1 MATVAAIFDDSVALE
16 RAVGKLND
24 AGLGDDIVQVSENR
38 DADTA
43 PEQTETPAEPT
54 GENVGSV
61 GSVGLPVAAGAGGLL
76 GLGGSGGNQGAAA
89 LVSGNVFGGGGDGL
103 GRLDRL
109 GDAAE
114 PFRLAAER
122 GGKLI
127 MLETSDVETAVS
139 TLQAAGAQQVYDPR

>member
-16 RAVGKLND
+16 RAVSRLND

-43 PEQTETPAEPT
+43 PEQSETPAEPT
-54 GENVGSV
+54 GENVG
-61 GSVGLPVAAGAGGLL
+61 LPAGAAAGGLL
-76 GLGGSGGNQGAAA
+76 GLSGSGGNQGAAA
-89 LVSGNVFGGGGDGL
+89 LAAGSVFGGSSDGL
-103 GRLDRL
+103 GGLDRL
-109 GDAAE
+109 GDDAE

-127 MLETSDVETAVS
+127 MLETNDVETAVS

>member
-16 RAVGKLND
+16 RAVSRLND

-43 PEQTETPAEPT
+43 PEASEVPGDSDRDDLGT
-54 GENVGSV
+54 
-61 GSVGLPVAAGAGGLL
+61 GLPGVGIPAVAGAGGVS
-76 GLGGSGGNQGAAA
+76 GGGSGGQNLAP
-89 LVSGNVFGGGGDGL
+89 LLGGFAGRGTGL
-103 GRLDRL
+103 DRLDRL
-109 GDAAE
+109 GDDAE

-127 MLETSDVETAVS
+127 MLETSNVETAVA
-139 TLQAAGAQQVYDPR
+139 TLQGAGAQQIYDPR

>member
-16 RAVGKLND
+16 RAVSRLND

-43 PEQTETPAEPT
+43 PEQSETPAEPT
-54 GENVGSV
+54 GENVGN
-61 GSVGLPVAAGAGGLL
+61 VGLPAGAGAGGLL
-76 GLGGSGGNQGAAA
+76 GLSGSGGNQGAAA
-89 LVSGNVFGGGGDGL
+89 LVAGNVFGGGDDGL

-109 GDAAE
+109 GDDAE

-127 MLETSDVETAVS
+127 MLETSDVEAAVS

>member
-1 MATVAAIFDDSVALE
+1 MTTVAAIFDDSVALE
-16 RAVGKLND
+16 RAVSRLND

-43 PEQTETPAEPT
+43 PEQSETLAEPT
-54 GENVGSV
+54 GDNVGNL
-61 GSVGLPVAAGAGGLL
+61 GLPAGAGAGGLL
-76 GLGGSGGNQGAAA
+76 GFSGSGGNQGAAA
-89 LVSGNVFGGGGDGL
+89 LVSGNIFGGGSSGL

-109 GDAAE
+109 GDDAE

-127 MLETSDVETAVS
+127 MLETNDVETAVS

>member
-54 GENVGSV
+54 GENVGN
-61 GSVGLPVAAGAGGLL
+61 VGLPVAAGAGGLL

-89 LVSGNVFGGGGDGL
+89 LVAGNVFGGGGDGL

-109 GDAAE
+109 GDDAE

>member
-16 RAVGKLND
+16 RAVSQLNS

-43 PEQTETPAEPT
+43 PEMSETPDEST
-54 GENVGSV
+54 GDNVGNL
-61 GSVGLPVAAGAGGLL
+61 GIPAAAGAGGLL
-76 GLGGSGGNQGAAA
+76 GLGGSGGTQGAAA
-89 LVSGNVFGGGGDGL
+89 LVGEGVFGRGNDDGL
-103 GRLDRL
+103 NRLDRL
-109 GDAAE
+109 GDDAE

-122 GGKLI
+122 GGKII
-127 MLETSDVETAVS
+127 MLETNDVETAVS

>member
-16 RAVGKLND
+16 RAVSKLND

-61 GSVGLPVAAGAGGLL
+61 GLPVAAGAGGN
-76 GLGGSGGNQGAAA
+76 GGQAAEKAGRRRGA
-89 LVSGNVFGGGGDGL
+89 LVLVVACAGH
-103 GRLDRL
+103 GRRKTPLQVSTL
-109 GDAAE
+109 
-114 PFRLAAER
+114 PL
-122 GGKLI
+122 
-127 MLETSDVETAVS
+127 TPSETAVWNLLTRFVQFAHLDS
-139 TLQAAGAQQVYDPR
+139 

>member
-16 RAVGKLND
+16 RAVSQLNS
-24 AGLGDDIVQVSENR
+24 AGLGDDIVEVSENR
-38 DADTA
+38 DASTA
-43 PEQTETPAEPT
+43 PERSETPAEPT
-54 GENVGSV
+54 GDNVGNL
-61 GSVGLPVAAGAGGLL
+61 GLPAGAGAGGLL
-76 GLGGSGGNQGAAA
+76 GFSGSGGNQGAAA
-89 LVSGNVFGGGGDGL
+89 LVAGNVFGGGDGL

-109 GDAAE
+109 GDDAE

-127 MLETSDVETAVS
+127 MLETNDVEAAVS

>member
-16 RAVGKLND
+16 RAVSRLND

-43 PEQTETPAEPT
+43 PEQSETPAEPT
-54 GENVGSV
+54 GENVGN
-61 GSVGLPVAAGAGGLL
+61 VGLPAAAGAGGLL
-76 GLGGSGGNQGAAA
+76 GLSGSGGNQGAAA
-89 LVSGNVFGGGGDGL
+89 LVAGNVFGGGDSGL

-109 GDAAE
+109 GDDAE